1 MHPKGLSLEEKQIEH
16 CVRSTGNERFERTS
30 KALDLSA
37 WKGCER
43 LATDEA
49 QKERESLAVSHLQ
62 GAEVL
67 KAAKLYGSLKAA
79 LTGTGATL

>member
-1 MHPKGLSLEEKQIEH
+1 MPPKGLSLEEKQIEH

-43 LATDEA
+43 LATDE
-49 QKERESLAVSHLQ
+49 